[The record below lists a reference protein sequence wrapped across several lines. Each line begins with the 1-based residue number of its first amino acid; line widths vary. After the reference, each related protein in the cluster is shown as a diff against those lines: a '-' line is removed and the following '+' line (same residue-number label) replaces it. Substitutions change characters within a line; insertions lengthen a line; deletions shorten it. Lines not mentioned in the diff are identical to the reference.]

1 MSGLSLFEE
10 TTKSDF
16 IECCRRQNSANI
28 QTTEEIFS
36 DV

>member
-1 MSGLSLFEE
+1 MSGLSLFIE

-28 QTTEEIFS
+28 QDDRGNFQ
-36 DV
+36 